1 MKIVRTFDVS
11 AEEFFD
17 ALVAKLRIEI
27 EESSDAPI
35 SAEIAAGTV
44 YYARNAAGTPCI
56 RTRISKLE
64 RPGRLVIEARDGH
77 ERARTEYILEPVPGK
92 TGAEER
98 VSVSFMQDASTFE
111 RSLAGKGAVR
121 RNMAELSY
129 LRRMLN
135 GLYSVEKTALDRRR
149 GIEPQ
154 SRRMHPSKQRFSL
167 LKGVIHG

>member
-17 ALVAKLRIEI
+17 A
-27 EESSDAPI
+27 SDVPATVNV
-35 SAEIAAGTV
+35 AAGTV

-64 RPGRLVIEARDGH
+64 RPRRMVIEARDGN
-77 ERARTEYILEPVPGK
+77 EWARTEYILEPVPGESD
-92 TGAEER
+92 AEQR
-98 VSVSFMQDASTFE
+98 VSVSFRQDASAFE
-111 RSLAGKGAVR
+111 RMLASKGVIR

-135 GLYSVEKTALDRRR
+135 GLYAIERTARDRRQ
-149 GIEPQ
+149 GFEPQ
-154 SRRMHPSKQRFSL
+154 SCRMQQKKQRFSL
-167 LKGVIHG
+167 LKGVLHV